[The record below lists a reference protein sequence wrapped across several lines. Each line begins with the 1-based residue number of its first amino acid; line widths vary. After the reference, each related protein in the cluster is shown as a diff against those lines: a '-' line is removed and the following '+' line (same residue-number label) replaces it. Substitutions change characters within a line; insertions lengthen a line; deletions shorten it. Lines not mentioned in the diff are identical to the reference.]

1 MSTGGIFS
9 LITNDGKQDKMLMAT
24 ELLSQRLAE
33 VKEARKAM
41 ENPNPT
47 LSDIERTH
55 ILFMNAHFKPFAAIG
70 YEYNKVVANN
80 PTLGSKVQFSIPQF
94 GDFFSDMV
102 VHVKLASPTTAYT
115 GTPTAGADGVA
126 DCAVFRWCDYPGERL
141 FQKVSFDVNGNPLDE
156 YYPDTYNMHRQFCVS
171 KSKMH
176 GWMRNMGQETP
187 IRATYKYHDDN
198 AAAKLAPLG
207 ARASFEYFN
216 GHQTYKRTHNDL
228 EMLIPLLFW
237 FNTDPRLAI
246 PSVAIPYGQRYINI
260 DLATP
265 QQLIRAIINPG
276 ASSTAGLTMPTVTT
290 PTFTNF
296 DLYIN
301 NIFVQPDIHDIFIA
315 RIGFTLIRVHRRQIT
330 NVNKSSDNILL
341 QQLKWPVETMYI
353 GVRPTANIKSNTILS
368 SYQGSPS
375 VSLGGQVAVVD
386 ANMTDW
392 HKFGVVTTTAVAK
405 AALTGASEGFLISQ
419 QEGHVSRLSITAH
432 GVPLYNNMPSKFFN
446 SYIPYQYGGWNISTP
461 EDPGLYMVTFNL
473 YPGTYQPSGHINLSR
488 AREFYVQY
496 DSTYVASD
504 ATAELIVNAV
514 AINFLLV
521 SDGSATLRYAT

>member
-1 MSTGGIFS
+1 
-9 LITNDGKQDKMLMAT
+9 MAS

-33 VKEARKAM
+33 IKMARANM

-55 ILFMNAHFKPFAAIG
+55 ILFMNAHFKPFAAIA

-102 VHVKLASPTTAYT
+102 VHVKLTSPTVSFT
-115 GTPTAGADGVA
+115 GTPVNSGA
-126 DCAVFRWCDYPGERL
+126 DCALFRWCDYPGERL

-156 YYPDTYNMHRQFCVS
+156 YFPDTYNMHRQFYVS
-171 KSKMH
+171 ESKKT
-176 GWMRNMGQETP
+176 GWNKNMGQEVSQT
-187 IRATYKYHDDN
+187 ATYKYHDDST
-198 AAAKLAPLG
+198 APTAPKN
-207 ARASFEYFN
+207 ARASFQYRN
-216 GHQTYKRTHNDL
+216 GHQTYKKTHDDL

-246 PSVAIPYGQRYINI
+246 PSVAIPYGQRFINI

-265 QQLIRAIINPG
+265 QQLLRAVINPG
-276 ASSTAGLTMPTVTT
+276 ALSTSALTAPTVTT
-290 PTFTNF
+290 PVFANF

-301 NIFVQPDIHDIFIA
+301 NIFVNPDIHDIFIA

-341 QQLKWPVETMYI
+341 QQLKWPIETMYV
-353 GVRPTANIKSNTILS
+353 GVRPTANSISNPT
-368 SYQGSPS
+368 
-375 VSLGGQVAVVD
+375 VSTVASQASIID
-386 ANMTDW
+386 AAMSDW
-392 HKFGVVTTTAVAK
+392 HKFGVVTTTTNAITSV
-405 AALTGASEGFLISQ
+405 TGASEAFILSTQ
-419 QEGHVSRLSITAH
+419 AGHVSRLSVTAH
-432 GVPLYNNMPSKFFN
+432 GVPLYNNLPSKFFN
-446 SYIPYQYGGWNISTP
+446 SYVPYQYGGWNIATP
-461 EDPGLYMVTFNL
+461 EDPGLYMITFNL
-473 YPGTYQPSGHINLSR
+473 YPGTYQPSGHINVSR
-488 AREFYVQY
+488 AREFYIQY
-496 DSTYVASD
+496 DSTYVTSN
-504 ATAELIVNAV
+504 ATAELVVNAV

>member
-9 LITNDGKQDKMLMAT
+9 LITNDGKQDRMLMGT
-24 ELLSQRLAE
+24 ELLSQRLNE
-33 VKEARKAM
+33 VKEARKNM

-55 ILFMNAHFKPFAAIG
+55 VLFMNAHFKPFAAIG

-102 VHVKLASPTTAYT
+102 VHVKLTSPTVSFSGTA
-115 GTPTAGADGVA
+115 VNSSA
-126 DCAVFRWCDYPGERL
+126 DCAIFRWCDYPGERL

-171 KSKMH
+171 ASKAH
-176 GWMRNMGQETP
+176 GWNRNMGQEVP
-187 IRATYKYHDDN
+187 VEAVYKYHDDTT
-198 AAAKLAPLG
+198 APT
-207 ARASFEYFN
+207 APKECRATFQLRN
-216 GHQTYKRTHNDL
+216 GHQTYKRTHTDL
-228 EMLIPLLFW
+228 EMFIPLLFW

-246 PSVAIPYGQRYINI
+246 PSVAIPYGQRFINI

-265 QQLIRAIINPG
+265 QQLLRAIINPG
-276 ASSTAGLTMPTVTT
+276 ALSTSALTAPTVTT
-290 PTFTNF
+290 PVFANF

-315 RIGFTLIRVHRRQIT
+315 RVGFTLIRVHRRQIT

-341 QQLKWPVETMYI
+341 QQLKWPVETIYI
-353 GVRPTANIKSNTILS
+353 GVRPTANTTTNTTVTGS
-368 SYQGSPS
+368 SSQTS
-375 VSLGGQVAVVD
+375 VID
-386 ANMTDW
+386 ANMSDW
-392 HKFGVVTTTAVAK
+392 HKFGAVTTTVA
-405 AALTGASEGFLISQ
+405 AATDVTGASVAYNYSQ
-419 QEGHVSRLSITAH
+419 SAGHVTSMSITAH
-432 GVPLYNNMPSKFFN
+432 GIPLYNNLPAKFFN
-446 SYIPYQYGGWNISTP
+446 SYIPYQYGGWNITTP
-461 EDPGLYMVTFNL
+461 TDPGLYMVTFNL

-488 AREFYVQY
+488 AREFYFAY
-496 DSTYVASD
+496 NSTYVTSSV
-504 ATAELIVNAV
+504 TAELVVNAV

>member
-1 MSTGGIFS
+1 MSTGGIFN
-9 LITNDGKQDKMLMAT
+9 LITNDGKQDRMLMAS

-33 VKEARKAM
+33 IKTARANM

-55 ILFMNAHFKPFAAIG
+55 ILFMNAHFKPFAAIA

-102 VHVKLASPTTAYT
+102 VHVKLTSPTVSFT
-115 GTPTAGADGVA
+115 GTPVNSGA
-126 DCAVFRWCDYPGERL
+126 DCALFRWCDFPGERL

-156 YYPDTYNMHRQFCVS
+156 YYPDTYNMHRQFYVS
-171 KSKMH
+171 ASKRT
-176 GWMRNMGQETP
+176 GWFRYMGQELPQT
-187 IRATYKYHDDN
+187 ATYKYHDDTTSPT
-198 AAAKLAPLG
+198 APKN
-207 ARASFEYFN
+207 ARASFEYRN
-216 GHQTYKRTHNDL
+216 GHQTYKKTHEDL

-246 PSVAIPYGQRYINI
+246 PSVAIPYGQRFINI

-265 QQLIRAIINPG
+265 QQLLRAIINPG
-276 ASSTAGLTMPTVTT
+276 ALSTSALSAPTVTT
-290 PTFTNF
+290 PVFSNF

-301 NIFVQPDIHDIFIA
+301 NIFVNPDIHDIFIA

-341 QQLKWPVETMYI
+341 QQLKWPIETMYV
-353 GVRPTANIKSNTILS
+353 GVRPTAN
-368 SYQGSPS
+368 S
-375 VSLGGQVAVVD
+375 VSNATVSTVANQNSVID
-386 ANMTDW
+386 AAMSDW
-392 HKFGVVTTTAVAK
+392 HKFGVVTTTTNAVTAV
-405 AALTGASEGFLISQ
+405 TGASEAFVLSK
-419 QEGHVSRLSITAH
+419 QEGHVSRLSVTAH
-432 GVPLYNNMPSKFFN
+432 GVPLYNNLPSKFFN
-446 SYIPYQYGGWNISTP
+446 SYVPYQYGGWNINTP
-461 EDPGLYMVTFNL
+461 EDPGVYMITFNL
-473 YPGTYQPSGHINLSR
+473 YPGTYQPSGHINVSR
-488 AREFYVQY
+488 AREFYIQY
-496 DSTYVASD
+496 DSSYVTSN
-504 ATAELIVNAV
+504 ATAELVVNAV

>member
-1 MSTGGIFS
+1 
-9 LITNDGKQDKMLMAT
+9 LITNDGKQDRMLMAS

-33 VKEARKAM
+33 IKTARANM

-55 ILFMNAHFKPFAAIG
+55 ILFMNAHFKPFAAIA

-102 VHVKLASPTTAYT
+102 VHVKLTSPTVSHS
-115 GTPTAGADGVA
+115 GSGGDNVSN
-126 DCAVFRWCDYPGERL
+126 CALFRWCDFPGERL

-156 YYPDTYNMHRQFCVS
+156 YYPDTYNMHRQFYVS
-171 KSKMH
+171 ESKKT
-176 GWMRNMGQETP
+176 GWFKNMGQELPQT
-187 IRATYKYHDDN
+187 AMYKYHDDST
-198 AAAKLAPLG
+198 APLAPKN
-207 ARASFEYFN
+207 ARASFQYSN
-216 GHQTYKRTHNDL
+216 GYQTYKKTHEDL

-246 PSVAIPYGQRYINI
+246 PSVAIPYGQRFINI

-265 QQLIRAIINPG
+265 QQLLRAITNPG
-276 ASSTAGLTMPTVTT
+276 AVATTLTLPTVTT
-290 PTFTNF
+290 PVFANF

-301 NIFVQPDIHDIFIA
+301 NIFVNPDIHDIFIA

-341 QQLKWPVETMYI
+341 QQLKWPIETMYV
-353 GVRPTANIKSNTILS
+353 GVRPTANSVVNSNVTAR
-368 SYQGSPS
+368 GSQVS
-375 VSLGGQVAVVD
+375 VTD
-386 ANMTDW
+386 AAMSDW
-392 HKFGVVTTTAVAK
+392 HKFGTVTVAHD
-405 AALTGASEGFLISQ
+405 LTVTGTDVDFTLSTEASHI
-419 QEGHVSRLSITAH
+419 SRLSVTAH
-432 GVPLYNNMPSKFFN
+432 GVPLYNNLPSKFFN
-446 SYIPYQYGGWNISTP
+446 SYIPYQYGGWNINTP
-461 EDPGLYMVTFNL
+461 TDPGLYMITFNL
-473 YPGTYQPSGHINLSR
+473 YPGTYQPSGHINVSR
-488 AREFYVQY
+488 AREFYIQY
-496 DSTYVASD
+496 DSTYVASN
-504 ATAELIVNAV
+504 ATAELVVNAV

>member
-1 MSTGGIFS
+1 
-9 LITNDGKQDKMLMAT
+9 MAS

-33 VKEARKAM
+33 IKTARANM

-55 ILFMNAHFKPFAAIG
+55 ILFMNAHFKPFAAIA

-102 VHVKLASPTTAYT
+102 VHVKLTSPTVSFT
-115 GTPTAGADGVA
+115 GSAVNANA
-126 DCAVFRWCDYPGERL
+126 DCALFRWCDFPGERL

-156 YYPDTYNMHRQFCVS
+156 YYPDTYNMHRQFYVS
-171 KSKMH
+171 SSKKH
-176 GWMRNMGQETP
+176 GWHKNMGQELPQT
-187 IRATYKYHDDN
+187 ATYKYHDDTT
-198 AAAKLAPLG
+198 APTAPKN
-207 ARASFEYFN
+207 ARASFEYRN
-216 GHQTYKRTHNDL
+216 GFQTYKKTHDDL

-246 PSVAIPYGQRYINI
+246 PSVAIPYGQRFINI

-265 QQLIRAIINPG
+265 QQLLRAVINPG
-276 ASSTAGLTMPTVTT
+276 ALSTSALTAPTVTT
-290 PTFTNF
+290 PVFANF

-301 NIFVQPDIHDIFIA
+301 NIFVNPDIHDIFIA

-341 QQLKWPVETMYI
+341 QQLKWPIETMYV
-353 GVRPTANIKSNTILS
+353 GVRPTAN
-368 SYQGSPS
+368 S
-375 VSLGGQVAVVD
+375 VSNPTVTTVASQASVID
-386 ANMTDW
+386 AAMSDW
-392 HKFGVVTTTAVAK
+392 HKFGVVTTSTNAVTSV
-405 AALTGASEGFLISQ
+405 TGASEAYVLSTQ
-419 QEGHVSRLSITAH
+419 AGHVSRLSVTAH
-432 GVPLYNNMPSKFFN
+432 GVPLYNNLPSKFFN

-461 EDPGLYMVTFNL
+461 EDPGLYMICFNL
-473 YPGTYQPSGHINLSR
+473 YPGTYQPSGHINVSR
-488 AREFYVQY
+488 AREFYIQY
-496 DSTYVASD
+496 DSTYVTSN
-504 ATAELIVNAV
+504 ATAELVVNAV